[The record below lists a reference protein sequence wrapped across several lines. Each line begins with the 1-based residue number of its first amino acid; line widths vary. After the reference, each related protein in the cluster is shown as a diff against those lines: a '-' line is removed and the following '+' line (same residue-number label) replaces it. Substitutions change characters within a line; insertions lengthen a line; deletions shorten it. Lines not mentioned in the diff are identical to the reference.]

1 MFTRILSI
9 ALSAIVIIVAII
21 ILVFAINMIWSVMRK

>member
-9 ALSAIVIIVAII
+9 VLSAIVIIVAII